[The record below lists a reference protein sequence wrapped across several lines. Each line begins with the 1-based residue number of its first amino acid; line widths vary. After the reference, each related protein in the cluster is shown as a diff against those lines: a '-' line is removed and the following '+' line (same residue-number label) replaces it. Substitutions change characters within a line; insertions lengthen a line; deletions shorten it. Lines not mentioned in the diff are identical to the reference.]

1 MSWFN
6 NKIAKVFP
14 GYALR
19 REVATRRLKRLQ
31 DFDGKESLRRSF
43 EAISGNRLR
52 SDFLSTSKSAD
63 SAIQGSIDG
72 LRNHIRQLEYNN
84 GFVSGPIQRIVKNVV
99 GQGIHFQARVKS
111 DIKNLPKISE
121 PAAEKFNTNM
131 ERLFKRWTQRS
142 DTRLMQNFNEQQA
155 IVEGGLVRDGEVLA
169 VGRNSKRKD
178 RQIPYCL
185 ELLEADRL
193 QTPSSEISNPK
204 IRNGILF
211 DDEGAPKTY
220 FILKR
225 HPGEAIPLMGGKAAD
240 FEEVP
245 AFNANGTRKV
255 LHLFNPLRPEQTRGF
270 SSFAAALKDI
280 QDLDRYTEA
289 EKMAAL
295 EDACMTGFVKTEA
308 PTAFQ
313 EAYTDASGNPKEY
326 ERVHEFAPL
335 KWHYLRPGE
344 DITMHKPTR
353 PNDSFSEMVNQLLR
367 GPSNALDIPPEVMSQ
382 NWQGMNYSNAR
393 TVLLMFYLSC
403 RIRQKYLIDHFCIP
417 IYENVAT
424 ALVVKGLIKA
434 PGFDMRRED
443 YLSHSWIAPGWQ
455 WIDPVKEAKGKE
467 IEVQN
472 NFETLTDIHAAQ
484 GRDFEETMET
494 RAIELKKMKELEEKY
509 DIQFPKNQGGKSFG
523 NGAPEDEKEEEEE
536 RAIRIVK

>member
-1 MSWFN
+1 MSLN
-6 NKIAKVFP
+6 NTIAKVFP
-14 GYALR
+14 GYALK
-19 REVATRRLKRLQ
+19 REVAARRLKRLQ
-31 DFDGKESLRRSF
+31 DFDGKESASRSF
-43 EAISGNRLR
+43 EALSNDRLR
-52 SDFLSTSKSAD
+52 YGLSSTNKSAD
-63 SAIQGSIDG
+63 GAISGKIDV
-72 LRNHIRQLEYNN
+72 LRNHVRQLEYNN

-99 GQGIHFQARVKS
+99 GQGIHFQARVTS
-111 DIKNLPKISE
+111 DTKNLPRISDS
-121 PAAEKFNTNM
+121 AAEKFNATI
-131 ERLFKRWTQRS
+131 ERLFKRWAQRS
-142 DTRLMQNFNEQQA
+142 DVRLMQNFNEQQA
-155 IVEGGLVRDGEVLA
+155 LTEGALVRDGELLV

-193 QTPSSEISNPK
+193 QAPREEVNNPK

-225 HPGEAIPLMGGKAAD
+225 HPGETINLMGTKAAD
-240 FEEVP
+240 FEEIP
-245 AFNANGTRKV
+245 AFNKNGTRKV

-280 QDLDRYTEA
+280 QDLDRTVEA
-289 EKMAAL
+289 EKMAML
-295 EDACMTGFVKTEA
+295 EDACMTGFVKTDN
-308 PTAFQ
+308 PVGFQ
-313 EAYTDASGNPKEY
+313 SAYTEASDNPVEY
-326 ERVHEFAPL
+326 ERIHEFAPL

-344 DITMHKPTR
+344 SIDIHKPSR
-353 PNDSFSEMVNQLLR
+353 PNDALGEMINQLLR

-417 IYENVAT
+417 VYENVLI
-424 ALVVKGLIKA
+424 ALVVNGLIKA

-455 WIDPVKEAKGKE
+455 WIDPTKEAKGKE

-472 NFETLTDIHAAQ
+472 NFETLTNIHAAQ
-484 GRDFEETMET
+484 GRDFEETMEV

-509 DIQFPKNQGGKSFG
+509 DIQFPKNQGGKNLIENTSSDD
-523 NGAPEDEKEEEEE
+523 EEEKEEERE
-536 RAIRIVK
+536 IRLVK

>member
-1 MSWFN
+1 MHSG
-6 NKIAKVFP
+6 V
-14 GYALR
+14 
-19 REVATRRLKRLQ
+19 RLPLGGLKGSRILMV
-31 DFDGKESLRRSF
+31 K
-43 EAISGNRLR
+43 
-52 SDFLSTSKSAD
+52 SKSAD
-63 SAIQGSIDG
+63 SAIAGSIDG
-72 LRNHIRQLEYNN
+72 LRNHVRQLEYNN

-131 ERLFKRWTQRS
+131 ERLFKRWAQRS

-155 IVEGGLVRDGEVLA
+155 TVEGGLVRDGEILA
-169 VGRNSKRKD
+169 IGRNSKRKD

-225 HPGEAIPLMGGKAAD
+225 HPGEAIPLMGGKLAD
-240 FEEVP
+240 FDEVP
-245 AFNANGTRKV
+245 AFNDNGTRKV

-295 EDACMTGFVKTEA
+295 EDACMTGFVKTDNPVGFQGGYTEA
-308 PTAFQ
+308 SNDP
-313 EAYTDASGNPKEY
+313 DEY

-344 DITMHKPTR
+344 SVDIHGPKR
-353 PNDSFSEMVNQLLR
+353 PNDSFGEMVNQLLR

-382 NWQGMNYSNAR
+382 NWQNMNYSNAR

-443 YLSHSWIAPGWQ
+443 YLSHSWIAPGWD
-455 WIDPVKEAKGKE
+455 WIDPKKSSDAFSIQLE
-467 IEVQN
+467 N
-472 NFETLTDIHAAQ
+472 NIETLTGILAAK
-484 GRDFEETMET
+484 GEDFDETMER
-494 RAIELKKMKELEEKY
+494 RAQELKKIQELEAKY
-509 DIQFPKNQGGKSFG
+509 GVKFPKKQAGSSFG
-523 NGAPEDEKEEEEE
+523 SSNPEDEKEEEEE